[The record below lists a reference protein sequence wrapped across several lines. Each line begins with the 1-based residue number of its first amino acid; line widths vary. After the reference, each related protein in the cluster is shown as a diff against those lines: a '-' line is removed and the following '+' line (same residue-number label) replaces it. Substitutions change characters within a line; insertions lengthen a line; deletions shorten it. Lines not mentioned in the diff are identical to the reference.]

1 MDLSF
6 TEEHQQLRELV
17 RRFLDECSDEQ
28 AVRAQMDTEEGFD
41 RSVWT
46 RMAEELGL
54 LGLMV
59 PEEQGGTGL
68 GAVELAIVMEEMGRS
83 LLCAPYFSTVVLGG
97 STLLESG
104 DEELCQETLPKMAQG
119 ELFLTLAIEEEN
131 GGHALSDV
139 HCSAK
144 KEGDHFLLTG
154 IKTPVVDGCL
164 ADLVLVA
171 ARTEKGLSLFRV
183 EAGADGMTRKP
194 LPPLDTT
201 RKLARIELQN
211 TPAQLIGQEGSAEA
225 VLDYVL
231 DVAAVALSAES
242 TGGAQA
248 CLDMAVQY
256 AKERLQFGRP
266 IGSFQAIKHK
276 CADMLVQVESA
287 RSASYS
293 AAFSA
298 VQDAGELSVTAAIA
312 KSKASEAYFFVAAEN
327 IQVHGGIGFTWE
339 HPAHLYFKRAKSS
352 EVLLGEPAFHR
363 QKLAALIDL

>member
-6 TEEHQQLRELV
+6 TDEHQQLRELV
-17 RRFLDECSDEQ
+17 RRFLEEYSDEQ
-28 AVRAQMDTEEGFD
+28 AVRAQMDTEDGLD

-83 LLCAPYFSTVVLGG
+83 LLCAPYFSTVVLAG
-97 STLLESG
+97 TALLESG
-104 DEELCQETLPKMAQG
+104 DEAACQELLPQMAQG
-119 ELFLTLAIEEEN
+119 ELFLTLAIEDEN
-131 GGHALSDV
+131 GGHAPADIQCAAL
-139 HCSAK
+139 
-144 KEGDHFLLTG
+144 KEGDHFLLNG
-154 IKTPVVDGCL
+154 VKSPVVDGAL
-164 ADLVLVA
+164 ADVVLVA
-171 ARTEKGLSLFRV
+171 ARSEKGLSLFRV
-183 EAGADGMTRKP
+183 EAQADGMTRKP
-194 LPPLDTT
+194 LPPLDPT
-201 RKLARIELQN
+201 RKLARIEFQN
-211 TPAQLIGQEGSAEA
+211 TPAQLLGQEGSAEA
-225 VLDYVL
+225 VLEHVL
-231 DVAAVALSAES
+231 EIAAVALASEA

-248 CLDMAVQY
+248 CLDMAVKY

-287 RSASYS
+287 RSAAYS

-298 VQDAGELSVTAAIA
+298 VQDASELSVTAAIA

-352 EVLLGEPAFHR
+352 EVLLGTPAYHR

>member
-17 RRFLDECSDEQ
+17 SRFLSEYSDEQ
-28 AVRAQMDTEEGFD
+28 AVRTQMGTDEGFD
-41 RSVWT
+41 RTVWT
-46 RMAEELGL
+46 RMAEDLGL

-59 PEEQGGTGL
+59 PEDQGSTGL
-68 GAVELAIVMEEMGRS
+68 GVIELAIVLEEMGKS
-83 LLCAPYFSTVVLGG
+83 LLCAPYFSTVVLAGNA
-97 STLLESG
+97 LLASG
-104 DEELCQETLPKMAQG
+104 DENVCQALLPKMAQG
-119 ELFLTLAIEEEN
+119 EIFMALAVEEESGGQELSEIHCTAKRDGEHFRLN
-131 GGHALSDV
+131 GV
-139 HCSAK
+139 
-144 KEGDHFLLTG
+144 
-154 IKTPVVDGCL
+154 KTPVIDGCL
-164 ADLVLVA
+164 ADLLIVA

-183 EAGADGMTRKP
+183 AGDAEGLERLA
-194 LPPLDTT
+194 LPPLDPT
-201 RKLARIELQN
+201 RKLARIEFQD
-211 TPAQLIGQEGSAEA
+211 TEAQLIGEEGGAEA
-225 VLDYVL
+225 ILQHVLEI
-231 DVAAVALSAES
+231 AAVALSSES

-248 CLDMAVQY
+248 CLDMAVLY

-287 RSASYS
+287 RSAAYS

-298 VQDAGELSVTAAIA
+298 VQDADELSVTAAIA
-312 KSKASEAYFFVAAEN
+312 KSKASEAYYFVAAEN

-352 EVLLGEPAFHR
+352 EILLGDPAYHR